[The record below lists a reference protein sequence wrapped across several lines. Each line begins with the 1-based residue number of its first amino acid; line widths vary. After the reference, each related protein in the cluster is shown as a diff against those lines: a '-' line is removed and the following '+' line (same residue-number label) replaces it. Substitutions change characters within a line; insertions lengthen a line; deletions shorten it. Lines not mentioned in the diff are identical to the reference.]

1 MCFNE
6 RPWDAATVSGA
17 LAEGRLCLKSGP
29 LNAAAKAL
37 VEGVLAPADAWA
49 LVQCLEGGV

>member
-17 LAEGRLCLKSGP
+17 LAEVSQL
-29 LNAAAKAL
+29 L
-37 VEGVLAPADAWA
+37 VKQWYERDINPDVSR
-49 LVQCLEGGV
+49 

>member
-17 LAEGRLCLKSGP
+17 LAEVGQLVIY
-29 LNAAAKAL
+29 AL
-37 VEGVLAPADAWA
+37 VSDGTSAVVNVSWLR
-49 LVQCLEGGV
+49 